1 MSTERIRKVL
11 LSLLDE
17 FVHLV
22 VDDEFQRFDLYFTRP
37 FTFGEVKRDLA
48 VLERGEDEFVHA
60 QGRRTVQH
68 RVCRWVTEWNEYECV
83 SVDCVWYWSW
93 QG

>member
-37 FTFGEVKRDLA
+37 LTFGEVERDLA
-48 VLERGEDEFVHA
+48 VFERGEDEFVHA

-68 RVCRWVTEWNEYECV
+68 RVYRRAIGKGSQST
-83 SVDCVWYWSW
+83 
-93 QG
+93 